1 MLIYA
6 HLFSTLCVGHSHIT
20 TLLHFPSMNVI
31 LSLMLNLLS
40 KIEPDVK
47 MLCDGIA
54 AVCALCMHKGSM
66 CTVRHVFYAS
76 MFYTEKKSRSP
87 AYQREG
93 KSEEKDGRLSGLSS
107 HLSVVPMELDS
118 GSQSEG
124 ESSARPAGFNSPM
137 QHTVRSPLHESR
149 LAKDPIYVNSVFTV
163 KDGQVPSGSFLTVQ
177 AEAQRESASEPIDGT
192 SSCHSDRPDP
202 TTRNTPNDS
211 LAVGISDL
219 GLATRIVVKAPDVP
233 RKVLHNMSMW
243 ARGQLDKNLQMRT
256 FNNAHSLEVDVRTHV
271 RLLDWME
278 TNIMTLNSPKSI
290 SRVLSKRSQFRDEIR
305 NDLKLIHKS
314 VAENLAIEEL
324 HLLLNTCPPKLLLPT
339 STNYSKALD
348 CKLVLKKVGYLSTRQ
363 DDQRVKSLFE
373 TSRRVKMI
381 LGSVKEKGMSVAAV
395 LREGSGS
402 GKAVNKSRQKDGRV
416 AGSVGREHLT
426 EGTLESSEGR
436 PVIATPGS
444 MPSTEGQGQRLGYTE
459 STAEGRDL
467 PTEDH
472 TLMRGVGPSTEAD
485 ASCEHGAKSHLEQS
499 YNSTNHPESF
509 PVCASQESIHD
520 NALVSEKLPSAAIP
534 EGTIT
539 QADGKE
545 VKLASSVSA
554 SNSQLTVLGQPA
566 SSSTDGES
574 SLSGTQQIGETS
586 LAVEMP
592 IPYTRP
598 EFTAIGLSRVK
609 RVPKEGVNPGLLNHM
624 RTWARSQFQALY
636 SLKQFN
642 SVHSTEIS
650 VRTSVKWLEWFN
662 SHSNTYSAQMLEKQ
676 RMTLHRVVRNEFRGM
691 LLIVKEN
698 VAIEEAKS
706 LTRNQKVVQ
715 RVLSDGY
722 HRKLCWDD
730 LVQRMGYVLPRAE
743 EGDKKAQDLLKKVD
757 QVHVLMENSKRGNGS
772 AKAVNNNANSSKLP
786 SESLQSSPT
795 NPTST
800 VVEAMPKCGTQTGD
814 QNKGKDKASIR
825 RSRSESITSTSSE
838 TETSNDSSRGR
849 RRRRRKQE
857 RRRSGHWRSRSRSS
871 SGPRRTCYRQT
882 SRCRESSYDE
892 TTGSDAASS
901 RVGASHSLRKRSKS
915 CERSLA
921 DRLPPNSDS
930 ETEKMKQ
937 RYADEEDISLL
948 EMRRKLLQS
957 ILDKQQKGQE
967 VAKQSTET
975 KSVSVCPLPP
985 DSAPAATAQ
994 LASTGATHKTFVMLN
1009 SSLVEANV
1017 EKSAPAE
1024 EPTLERS
1031 TQPQIAKEGQPS
1043 VECEPSVVSEAF
1055 DYVSED
1061 EDTQTIPSGPQDE
1074 STSACGKM
1082 GVVHQPST
1090 SAVEYTE
1097 DGGPSPRCKESKV
1110 LKTAAECQYRE
1121 REEGEV
1127 VSSEDEAP
1135 LVIDYMEE
1143 GTEKKQTVK
1152 SSRASLVT
1160 SCVLASRE
1168 AANDGPAPVAEESVS
1183 VCEIAGSDPVETR
1196 MVPELIKNQDD
1207 AHVESSE
1214 MEQGNDGASYRCPT
1228 EQGHPGEDMLTVENA
1243 SEVKEPIC
1251 IPVDKHREEANTRN
1265 DNIDSNSA
1273 IFQSEGAPAAP
1284 ESACIR
1290 PLASTVPSIEG
1301 SLDAFIAQSKMNSQ
1315 LIRKAQQSSVVR
1327 EEDIGFA
1334 MEASSQQSHGV
1345 GRQLSAPAKLASAK
1359 VCMLY
1364 AVCVQCICNF
1374 FV

>member
-1 MLIYA
+1 MLPC
-6 HLFSTLCVGHSHIT
+6 F
-20 TLLHFPSMNVI
+20 
-31 LSLMLNLLS
+31 
-40 KIEPDVK
+40 
-47 MLCDGIA
+47 
-54 AVCALCMHKGSM
+54 
-66 CTVRHVFYAS
+66 
-76 MFYTEKKSRSP
+76 TEKKSRSP

-93 KSEEKDGRLSGLSS
+93 KSEEKDGRLSGLPL

-124 ESSARPAGFNSPM
+124 ESSARPAGFTSPM
-137 QHTVRSPLHESR
+137 QHTVKSPLNASR

-177 AEAQRESASEPIDGT
+177 AEAQREAASEPIDGT
-192 SSCHSDRPDP
+192 SSCRSDRPDP
-202 TTRNTPNDS
+202 TTRDTPNDS

-219 GLATRIVVKAPDVP
+219 GLATRLVVKAPDVP
-233 RKVLHNMSMW
+233 RKVLHNMCMW
-243 ARGQLDKNLQMRT
+243 AKGQIDKSLQMRT
-256 FNNAHSLEVDVRTHV
+256 FNDAHSLEVDVRTHV

-290 SRVLSKRSQFRDEIR
+290 SKVVLKRSQFRDGIR
-305 NDLKLIHKS
+305 NDLKLIHNS

-324 HLLLNTCPPKLLLPT
+324 HSLLNTCPPKLLLQT
-339 STNYSKALD
+339 SMNYSKALD
-348 CKLVLKKVGYLSTRQ
+348 YKLVLKKVGYLSIRQ
-363 DDQRVKSLFE
+363 DDQRVKRLFE

-381 LGSVKEKGMSVAAV
+381 LGSVKEKRMSVAAV
-395 LREGSGS
+395 LRECSES
-402 GKAVNKSRQKDGRV
+402 GKAAKTSRQKDSRV

-426 EGTLESSEGR
+426 EGTLESSEGTL
-436 PVIATPGS
+436 ATGS
-444 MPSTEGQGQRLGYTE
+444 MPHTEGQGQRLGYTE
-459 STAEGRDL
+459 STTEGREL
-467 PTEDH
+467 PTEGH
-472 TLMRGVGPSTEAD
+472 TLMRGVGPSTETG
-485 ASCEHGAKSHLEQS
+485 ASCERGVKSHLEQS
-499 YNSTNHPESF
+499 YSNTNHPESF
-509 PVCASQESIHD
+509 PVCASQESIHG
-520 NALVSEKLPSAAIP
+520 NALVSKKLSPAAIP

-539 QADGKE
+539 QADGIE
-545 VKLASSVSA
+545 VELASSVSA
-554 SNSQLTVLGQPA
+554 SNSQLGVLGQPA
-566 SSSTDGES
+566 SSADGES
-574 SLSGTQQIGETS
+574 SLSGSQQIGETS
-586 LAVEMP
+586 LVVETP
-592 IPYTRP
+592 IPFTRP
-598 EFTAIGLSRVK
+598 EFTSIGLSRVK
-609 RVPKEGVNPGLLNHM
+609 RVPKEGVNPALLNQL

-650 VRTSVKWLEWFN
+650 VRTSVKWLEWFS
-662 SHSNTYSAQMLEKQ
+662 SHSNTGSAQMLEKQ

-698 VAIEEAKS
+698 VAIEEAKT
-706 LTRNQKVVQ
+706 LARNQKVVQ

-757 QVHVLMENSKRGNGS
+757 QVHVLIENSKRGNGN
-772 AKAVNNNANSSKLP
+772 AKAVNNSANSSNLP

-795 NPTST
+795 NTTSS
-800 VVEAMPKCGTQTGD
+800 VVKAMPKCGTQTGD
-814 QNKGKDKASIR
+814 QSKGKDKANIR
-825 RSRSESITSTSSE
+825 SSRSESNTSTSSE
-838 TETSNDSSRGR
+838 TETSGDSSRG

-871 SGPRRTCYRQT
+871 SGPRRSCYRQT

-901 RVGASHSLRKRSKS
+901 RVRASHSLRKRSKS

-921 DRLPPNSDS
+921 DRLTPSSDS

-967 VAKQSTET
+967 QVKPSTEA
-975 KSVSVCPLPP
+975 KSVSVCTLPP
-985 DSAPAATAQ
+985 DSAPAASAQ
-994 LASTGATHKTFVMLN
+994 LSSSGATQKTFVMLN
-1009 SSLVEANV
+1009 SSLVEADV
-1017 EKSAPAE
+1017 EKSALVK

-1031 TQPQIAKEGQPS
+1031 TQLQLAKEGHPS
-1043 VECEPSVVSEAF
+1043 VACETTVLSEAF

-1061 EDTQTIPSGPQDE
+1061 EDTQTISSGPQGE
-1074 STSACGKM
+1074 STSACGKV

-1090 SAVEYTE
+1090 GGVEYTE
-1097 DGGPSPRCKESKV
+1097 DGGPSARCTDSQV
-1110 LKTAAECQYRE
+1110 LKTAAVCQYRE

-1143 GTEKKQTVK
+1143 GTERKQTAK
-1152 SSRASLVT
+1152 SSHASLVT

-1183 VCEIAGSDPVETR
+1183 VCELAGSDPVETR
-1196 MVPELIKNQDD
+1196 TVPESIKHQDD
-1207 AHVESSE
+1207 AHVESNE
-1214 MEQGNDGASYRCPT
+1214 MEEGNDGASYSCPT
-1228 EQGHPGEDMLTVENA
+1228 GQGHPGEDMLTVENA

-1251 IPVDKHREEANTRN
+1251 IPADKHREEANTRN
-1265 DNIDSNSA
+1265 DNIGSNSA
-1273 IFQSEGAPAAP
+1273 IFQSEDAPAAP

-1301 SLDAFIAQSKMNSQ
+1301 SLEAFIAQSKMNSQ
-1315 LIRKAQQSSVVR
+1315 LIRKALQSSVVR

-1334 MEASSQQSHGV
+1334 MEASSQQSRGV
-1345 GRQLSAPAKLASAK
+1345 GRQLSAPGKLASAK
-1359 VCMLY
+1359 VRMLF
-1364 AVCVQCICNF
+1364 AMILCCCPCSACAISLCVNSI
-1374 FV
+1374 